1 MPSILVDSGAKLLMY
16 GMGELTIVQLYR
28 ELAEG
33 KKLSE
38 IHDIRGTCYLT
49 EPKNTP
55 LGAVQCDSFEI
66 VSENKKAYAKSCRQ
80 QYDEQDEVYGK
91 TYGTASRKYD
101 ACTESS
107 SEKPYPERI

>member
-66 VSENKKAYAKSCRQ
+66 VSENKKAYANPAVSSM
-80 QYDEQDEVYGK
+80 
-91 TYGTASRKYD
+91 TSRTRFTVKLWYSV
-101 ACTESS
+101 TE
-107 SEKPYPERI
+107 I